1 MNININTGDIRLTV
15 NDDESRVI
23 KFNPND
29 LAFIERF
36 YGFVIEFEDIE
47 NEYNDKK
54 KKLKEVTEVDD
65 MGLPVN
71 MQDHINLMKDTGEML
86 KGKIDDVFGEG
97 TSKAAFDDANTFDM
111 FEQFI
116 DGITP
121 YIQKSREGK
130 IKKYTSPAG
139 VNKRN
144 VMK

>member
-23 KFNPND
+23 SFNPND

-54 KKLKEVTEVDD
+54 KKLQEVTEVDD
-65 MGLPVN
+65 MGFPIN
-71 MQDHINLMKDTGEML
+71 MQDHINLMKETGEVL
-86 KGKIDDVFGEG
+86 KGKIDNVFGEG
-97 TSKAAFDDANTFDM
+97 TSKAAFGDANTFDM

-121 YIQKSREGK
+121 YIQKSRDDK
-130 IKKYTSPAG
+130 IKKYTSSAG
-139 VNKRN
+139 KQKRN